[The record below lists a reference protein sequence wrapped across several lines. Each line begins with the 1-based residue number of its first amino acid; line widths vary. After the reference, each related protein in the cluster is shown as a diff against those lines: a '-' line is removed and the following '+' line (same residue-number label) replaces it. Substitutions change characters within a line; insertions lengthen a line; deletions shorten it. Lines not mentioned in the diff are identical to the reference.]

1 MSTKNK
7 YWKGIEELR
16 NDESFVASKEQEF
29 TSYEKPTD
37 FVGDEKAEEFKTDR
51 RDFLKYLGFGVT
63 AATLA
68 ACEAPVQKAIPYVIK
83 PEEVEPGLANYYASS
98 FYNGTDYASILVK
111 TREGRPIFISGN
123 KESNYTKGAVNARV
137 NSSVLEL
144 YDSKRAVGFM
154 KNSESGFE
162 PISHAELDKAVVD
175 KLEEINAKGGK
186 LRLLTN
192 TIISPSTMAAVEAL
206 KAKYSAI
213 DFGHV
218 QYDSISASA
227 TLGANEKSFG
237 KATLPSYDYSKAK
250 VIVSIGEDFIHNGVN
265 ALAHA
270 KPYADRRN
278 PDGEW
283 MSKHFQF
290 EGSMSVSGSN
300 ADFRTIVSPSE
311 QLAVIANLFNEVSA
325 TKVSAPKLE
334 GKAAARVKKAAD
346 ELKKAKGASI
356 VVSDINNESAQLL
369 VKGINQALNNFGS
382 TISFAKE
389 VFLKQGKDQAILDL
403 VKEMNS
409 GSVDA
414 VLVAGTN
421 PIYNLPASVGFEAAL
436 AKVDFKL
443 SFADRVNDETAKKCD
458 LLAADHHYLESW
470 NDLNPASGEYSFQQP
485 TIKPLFD
492 TRQFQDSL
500 LTWAGESVSY
510 YDFIQANWSKDSDL
524 SGVAFGN
531 AFNKMIH
538 DGAVSKDAMSD
549 ELTMGDVDFAGAASK
564 LAVKAGAYQLHLYMP
579 TSLGDGS
586 HASNPWLHELPDPL
600 TKVTWDNYIAMAPET
615 MEATFGFNTMLG
627 QKQKS
632 NVAKITVNGVELQL
646 PVVAQPGMHPATVAV
661 ALGYGRDCGYEESM
675 KIGQNAAS
683 FMSVTEGNFDN
694 YLYNVEITATEEV
707 MDVAS
712 TQTHHTMMGRKIVNE
727 VSLDKYKN
735 VKFDDEV
742 NGWNKPTKVLD
753 SYGVAQDPE
762 DLNLWSDHAI
772 ELGHRWGMSI
782 DLNACTGCSAC
793 VTSCHSE
800 NNVAVVGKD
809 EVNRGRDMH
818 WLRIDRYYSTEE
830 GDAKAGTE
838 EQYSYDYDK
847 LEVPSNEPRVVHQPV
862 MCQHCNHAPCET
874 VCPVAATTHSEEG
887 LNQMAYNRCFGTRYC
902 ANNCPYKVRRFNWFN
917 FTAYKKFTNFNPSTD
932 DLGRMVLNP
941 DVVVRTRGVMEKC
954 SMCVQRIQSGKLEAK
969 KAGKPVQDGAIQ
981 TACSEACAFGAITFG
996 DLNDKESKVN
1006 GESNHER
1013 AYNLIE
1019 EVGVQPNIWYQT
1031 MVRNIDTDLA

>member
-1 MSTKNK
+1 
-7 YWKGIEELR
+7 
-16 NDESFVASKEQEF
+16 
-29 TSYEKPTD
+29 
-37 FVGDEKAEEFKTDR
+37 
-51 RDFLKYLGFGVT
+51 
-63 AATLA
+63 
-68 ACEAPVQKAIPYVIK
+68 
-83 PEEVEPGLANYYASS
+83 
-98 FYNGTDYASILVK
+98 
-111 TREGRPIFISGN
+111 
-123 KESNYTKGAVNARV
+123 
-137 NSSVLEL
+137 
-144 YDSKRAVGFM
+144 
-154 KNSESGFE
+154 
-162 PISHAELDKAVVD
+162 
-175 KLEEINAKGGK
+175 
-186 LRLLTN
+186 
-192 TIISPSTMAAVEAL
+192 
-206 KAKYSAI
+206 
-213 DFGHV
+213 
-218 QYDSISASA
+218 
-227 TLGANEKSFG
+227 
-237 KATLPSYDYSKAK
+237 
-250 VIVSIGEDFIHNGVN
+250 
-265 ALAHA
+265 
-270 KPYADRRN
+270 
-278 PDGEW
+278 
-283 MSKHFQF
+283 
-290 EGSMSVSGSN
+290 
-300 ADFRTIVSPSE
+300 
-311 QLAVIANLFNEVSA
+311 
-325 TKVSAPKLE
+325 
-334 GKAAARVKKAAD
+334 
-346 ELKKAKGASI
+346 
-356 VVSDINNESAQLL
+356 
-369 VKGINQALNNFGS
+369 
-382 TISFAKE
+382 
-389 VFLKQGKDQAILDL
+389 
-403 VKEMNS
+403 
-409 GSVDA
+409 
-414 VLVAGTN
+414 
-421 PIYNLPASVGFEAAL
+421 
-436 AKVDFKL
+436 
-443 SFADRVNDETAKKCD
+443 
-458 LLAADHHYLESW
+458 
-470 NDLNPASGEYSFQQP
+470 
-485 TIKPLFD
+485 
-492 TRQFQDSL
+492 
-500 LTWAGESVSY
+500 
-510 YDFIQANWSKDSDL
+510 
-524 SGVAFGN
+524 
-531 AFNKMIH
+531 
-538 DGAVSKDAMSD
+538 
-549 ELTMGDVDFAGAASK
+549 
-564 LAVKAGAYQLHLYMP
+564 
-579 TSLGDGS
+579 
-586 HASNPWLHELPDPL
+586 
-600 TKVTWDNYIAMAPET
+600 
-615 MEATFGFNTMLG
+615 
-627 QKQKS
+627 
-632 NVAKITVNGVELQL
+632 
-646 PVVAQPGMHPATVAV
+646 
-661 ALGYGRDCGYEESM
+661 M

-847 LEVPSNEPRVVHQPV
+847 LEIPSNEPRVVHQPV

-969 KAGKPVQDGAIQ
+969 KAGKPVQDGEIQ